1 MAAAATFGTVYSLR
15 VSCRL
20 GASRATVYRA
30 LIDPAAIVRWRFP
43 DGMSAQLHEFDAR
56 EGGAFRISL
65 SYDRPGA
72 AGKTAGNTDTYRG
85 HFVRLVP
92 GEQVV
97 EELAFETADPA
108 LGAPM
113 TMTTTLSDTDD
124 GGTLVVIAHDGIP
137 DAIPTADNETGTRM
151 ALDRLR
157 ALVEAGTPGA
167 PATSGIR

>member
-1 MAAAATFGTVYSLR
+1 MYSLR
-15 VSCRL
+15 LSCPL
-20 GASRATVYRA
+20 AAPRATVYRA

-43 DGMSAQLHEFDAR
+43 DGMSARLHEFDAR

-65 SYDRPGA
+65 TYDRPDA

-92 GEQVV
+92 DEQVV
-97 EELAFETADPA
+97 EELAFESADPA

-124 GGTLVVIAHDGIP
+124 GGTLVVIVHDGIP
-137 DAIPTADNETGTRM
+137 DAIPAADNETGTRM

-157 ALVEAGTPGA
+157 ALVEAGTPGG
-167 PATSGIR
+167 PATSRIR